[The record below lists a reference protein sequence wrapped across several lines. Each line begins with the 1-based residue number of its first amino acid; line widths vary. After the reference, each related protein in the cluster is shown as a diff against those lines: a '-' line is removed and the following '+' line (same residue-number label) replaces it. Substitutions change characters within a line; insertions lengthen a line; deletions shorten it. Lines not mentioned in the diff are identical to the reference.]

1 MAEEVILSV
10 RAMIFCGDIDLLK
23 GLITEHSI
31 EVDDLEAITKTQA
44 VTLID
49 TWFLEQLEDKTK
61 GLNAMHSIM
70 ETLEK
75 KPVIAPSVTAVS
87 EGTSK
92 ISPFRKDFKISGQVD
107 SKTGLSY
114 TSLRRQ
120 IENGVQKGY
129 KEIDIIDAII
139 KAIPPTSGLRHY
151 LEGKEKLTL
160 SCCIQILRA
169 HYNEKSATELY
180 NELGQLTQNSKETS
194 SEFLMR
200 ALELRQKVLYAS
212 KESSEEM
219 KYSTELIQ
227 TLFIRTVTTGLS
239 NITVRQE
246 FKPFLEQKDIEDE
259 TLIESLN
266 KIVSR
271 ETERQSKFGVK
282 KVSELKIDSDERSD
296 HAGMRAV
303 RAEISELRLAVEQLV
318 SAKSSPV
325 SETDKSKQTFSRLCQ
340 QCEDNNRTK
349 CNHCWKCG
357 SEEHWSRGCRKTVVK
372 STDQGNANR
381 SHQGGKM

>member
-1 MAEEVILSV
+1 M
-10 RAMIFCGDIDLLK
+10 
-23 GLITEHSI
+23 
-31 EVDDLEAITKTQA
+31 EAITKTQA

-87 EGTSK
+87 KGTSK

-180 NELGQLTQNSKETS
+180 NELGQLTQNS
-194 SEFLMR
+194 R
-200 ALELRQKVLYAS
+200 DS
-212 KESSEEM
+212 KLAHIM
-219 KYSTELIQ
+219 
-227 TLFIRTVTTGLS
+227 
-239 NITVRQE
+239 
-246 FKPFLEQKDIEDE
+246 KDI
-259 TLIESLN
+259 TRHSVL
-266 KIVSR
+266 
-271 ETERQSKFGVK
+271 
-282 KVSELKIDSDERSD
+282 
-296 HAGMRAV
+296 
-303 RAEISELRLAVEQLV
+303 
-318 SAKSSPV
+318 SP
-325 SETDKSKQTFSRLCQ
+325 
-340 QCEDNNRTK
+340 
-349 CNHCWKCG
+349 
-357 SEEHWSRGCRKTVVK
+357 RKTHQSYSSASASSWLNGWTK
-372 STDQGNANR
+372 SL
-381 SHQGGKM
+381 